1 MCKARLVQ
9 SVERKTLNLV
19 VVGSSPT
26 VGDCFTLS
34 LDFYFTILF
43 FFECIASPNIRQESL
58 LKRSM
63 GLQQQPAYAP
73 QADIGTYS
81 RRLGKSDTDAQERC
95 PTAMP
100 CHIRALCI
108 KPMDHH
114 DGVVL
119 SYARLSELTRECAR
133 SSSSAFFGFPSSGQT
148 IFVLSDGPDV
158 WMRLWR
164 RKIAC
169 RQPAC
174 VCIACF

>member
-1 MCKARLVQ
+1 MCEARPAQ

-73 QADIGTYS
+73 QADIGTYPDGS
-81 RRLGKSDTDAQERC
+81 VSQIPTHKSDARPQCLVIMQTSTLYQADGSPRRRCSLVCSFERADTRMRTEQQQRFLWFPIQRTD
-95 PTAMP
+95 
-100 CHIRALCI
+100 
-108 KPMDHH
+108 
-114 DGVVL
+114 
-119 SYARLSELTRECAR
+119 
-133 SSSSAFFGFPSSGQT
+133 
-148 IFVLSDGPDV
+148 
-158 WMRLWR
+158 
-164 RKIAC
+164 
-169 RQPAC
+169 
-174 VCIACF
+174 

>member
-1 MCKARLVQ
+1 MLWSWVRAPRWATALLSRLTSTSQ
-9 SVERKTLNLV
+9 SYSFSNA
-19 VVGSSPT
+19 
-26 VGDCFTLS
+26 S
-34 LDFYFTILF
+34 LHQTFDRNPFI
-43 FFECIASPNIRQESL
+43 
-58 LKRSM
+58 KRSM

-100 CHIRALCI
+100 CHLRALCI

-114 DGVVL
+114 DGFFL
-119 SYARLSELTRECAR
+119 LYARLSELTRECAR

-148 IFVLSDGPDV
+148 RFVLSDSPDV

-164 RKIAC
+164 HAIAC

-174 VCIACF
+174 VCIACC